1 MISLGLVRMATANR
15 KEVNPLELISGGFFI
30 FKEGYPMLC
39 ALTVN
44 SRTDLVH
51 HLPNWL
57 SEQTRHAVRGRPHS
71 VIIPPSRESRGEV
84 ASECNASLADFAYDF
99 VADTEAFDEF
109 ERQVKLL
116 NQSSKSHLYALQRR
130 TITKRTTGD
139 QYQIVELI
147 VQLR

>member
-1 MISLGLVRMATANR
+1 
-15 KEVNPLELISGGFFI
+15 
-30 FKEGYPMLC
+30 MLC

-57 SEQTRHAVRGRPHS
+57 LEQTRHAVRGRPHS
-71 VIIPPSRESRGEV
+71 IVIPPSRESRGEV
-84 ASECNASLADFAYDF
+84 ASECDVSLADFAYDF

-116 NQSSKSHLYALQRR
+116 DQSSKSHSYTLHRR
-130 TITKRTTGD
+130 IITKRATGD
-139 QYQIVELI
+139 QYQTVELI
-147 VQLR
+147 VRVQ